1 MVLPSFFTRTIAV
14 AAVAFAVPAI
24 AGAGPLQVT
33 SKVFIEAP
41 TRAADGSAK
50 MVLMPA
56 KKAVPG
62 DRVVFV
68 LAYRNTGAQPLD
80 RLVFD
85 NPLPAGIAYRAPAQ
99 GSAAPELSVDG
110 KTYGPL
116 STLRVAAAGAPARPA
131 RADDVTHVR
140 WRLNGPLAANG
151 QGQFAFQAVLK

>member
-1 MVLPSFFTRTIAV
+1 MVFSSSITRTIAV
-14 AAVAFAVPAI
+14 SAVAIAAPAI
-24 AGAGPLQVT
+24 AGSGPLQVA
-33 SKVFIEAP
+33 SKVFIETP

-50 MVLMPA
+50 MALVPA

-80 RLVFD
+80 KLVFD
-85 NPLPAGIAYRAPAQ
+85 NPLPASIAYRAPAQ

-116 STLRVAAAGAPARPA
+116 ATLRVASAGAPARPA
-131 RADDVTHVR
+131 RPDDVTHVR

-151 QGQFAFQAVLK
+151 QGQFAFLAVLK